1 MIPPQ
6 WENTGME
13 RGILQHRAS
22 KTAKMTLKTVLGQL
36 RGDPVVTG
44 LVVMG
49 SAGRGR
55 LKPASDYDLLV
66 VLKKGPSPCRILFT
80 SIGGRM
86 ADVILTSRG
95 MLGKMAGAG
104 KKPFNAGS
112 IERMLEKFIITGK
125 VALDRV
131 GLLGRIR
138 KMRTDMPEPVRHPDL
153 DIYKT
158 WNYIN
163 YNLKQAERY
172 ALMKDP
178 VSREALNL
186 RLHYSVTAVIVGYLL
201 FRGHEWRG
209 EKEAFKWLSRDAAPF
224 YRLIQGFFREQNAAK
239 KLGIFR
245 LMAREALDPV
255 GGTWPDGVTVVAPV
269 SEHDQ
274 ETIGKA
280 LDEWDALFY

>member
-1 MIPPQ
+1 MD
-6 WENTGME
+6 

-22 KTAKMTLKTVLGQL
+22 KTGNMTLGEVLRTL
-36 RGDPVVTG
+36 RKEQSVTG

-55 LKPASDYDLLV
+55 LKPSSDYDLLV
-66 VLKKGPSPCRILFT
+66 ILDKGPRPCRILFT

-86 ADVILTSRG
+86 ADVILSSRG
-95 MLGKMAGAG
+95 MLGKIAEAG

-112 IERMLEKFIITGK
+112 IERMLEKYIITGK
-125 VALDRV
+125 VALDRG

-138 KMRTDMPEPVRHPDL
+138 KTRGRLPVPVSHPDL
-153 DIYKT
+153 DAYKT

-186 RLHYSVTAVIVGYLL
+186 RLHYSVTAVVSGYLL
-201 FRGHEWRG
+201 FRGHEWKG
-209 EKEAFKWLSRDAAPF
+209 EKEAFNWLLRNAAPF
-224 YRLIQGFFREQNAAK
+224 YRLVQVFFREQNAAK

-245 LMAREALDPV
+245 LMAKEALEPV

-269 SEHDQ
+269 SERDQ
-274 ETIGKA
+274 ATIGRA
-280 LDEWDALFY
+280 LDEWDALFIDPRQS